1 MAKQLLFSD
10 SARRKMMGGVDI
22 LAQAV
27 GSTLGPTGRNVIIS
41 KSFGGPLVT
50 KDGVTVSKEIELP
63 DPFENMGAKLVN
75 VVASKTSDVAGDGT
89 TTATILARAI
99 YREGLR
105 NVTSGANP
113 TAVRRGIEKAVE
125 VAVSELHE
133 KLSRPVSKK
142 EEIAQVAAISANND
156 PAIGNMLADAVERV
170 GRDGVITVEEGK
182 TASTTLEFVEGM
194 QFDKGYLSPYFV
206 TSPTTMEVIF
216 EDALILLHEKKISS
230 LREMIP
236 LLEKVAQSGKPLLI
250 VAEDLEGEAL
260 ATLVVNKLRGVLN
273 IAAVKAP
280 GFGDRRKAMLG
291 DMAVLT
297 GGTVISED
305 LGLKLENLQLS
316 QLGRAK
322 QVKVDKD
329 TTTIIQ
335 GDGKKADIQRRID
348 QLRRQIEETDS
359 EYDKEKFQERLAK
372 LSGGVALVRVGAP
385 TEADMKQTKAR
396 VEDALHA
403 TRAAAEEGIVPG
415 GGVALIRVI
424 PAVEKLHAEL
434 QGDEKLGAA
443 IVLRALE
450 EPTRYI
456 ASNSGHDGGVI
467 AQEVKSNS
475 GAVGFDANTGN
486 FVDMFEAGIIDPT
499 KVTRTALQNAAS
511 IAALML
517 TTEAMVTSIKDDEKE
532 ALPRSKALSA
542 RDLGGK
548 GNLARDGSLQSV
560 PPGFFFRRESH
571 FLVSIPSV
579 PAGSSVRNWCRM
591 IFWEYQ
597 WSWVKSRDGL
607 FPALQRP

>member
-10 SARRKMMGGVDI
+10 AARRKLLEGVDV

-27 GSTLGPTGRNVIIS
+27 GTTLGPTGRNVIIS
-41 KSFGGPLVT
+41 KSFGGPTVT
-50 KDGVTVSKEIELP
+50 KDGVTVSKEIELA

-89 TTATILARAI
+89 TTATILARALF
-99 YREGLR
+99 REGLR
-105 NVTSGANP
+105 SISSGANP
-113 TAVRRGIEKAVE
+113 TAVRRGIEKAVDT
-125 VAVSELHE
+125 AVDELRE

-142 EEIAQVAAISANND
+142 EEIAQVGAISANND
-156 PAIGNMLADAVERV
+156 TEIGNMLADAVERV

-182 TASTTLEFVEGM
+182 TANTTLEFVEGM

-236 LLEKVAQSGKPLLI
+236 LLEKVAQTGKPLLI
-250 VAEDLEGEAL
+250 IAEDVDGEAL

-280 GFGDRRKAMLG
+280 GFGDRRKAMLA
-291 DMAVLT
+291 DMAILT

-316 QLGRAK
+316 DLGQAK
-322 QVKVDKD
+322 QIKVNKD
-329 TTTIIQ
+329 STTLIQ
-335 GDGKKADIQRRID
+335 GAGTKAEIQRRID
-348 QLRRQIEETDS
+348 QLRRQIEETES

-372 LSGGVALVRVGAP
+372 LSGGVALINVGAA
-385 TEADMKQTKAR
+385 TEAAMKEIKAR

-415 GGVALIRVI
+415 GGTALLRVI
-424 PAVEKLHAEL
+424 PAVEKIHEGLA
-434 QGDEKLGAA
+434 GDEKTGAA

-450 EPTRYI
+450 EPIRHI
-456 ASNSGHDGGVI
+456 ASNSGHDGAVVVD
-467 AQEVKSNS
+467 EVKSQEGS
-475 GAVGFDANTGN
+475 IGFNANTGEY
-486 FVDMFEAGIIDPT
+486 VDMFTAGIVDPT
-499 KVTRTALQNAAS
+499 KVTRSALQNAAS

-517 TTEAMVTSIKDDEKE
+517 TTEAMITNIKDDEKE
-532 ALPRSKALSA
+532 NAA
-542 RDLGGK
+542 RVEG
-548 GNLARDGSLQSV
+548 
-560 PPGFFFRRESH
+560 
-571 FLVSIPSV
+571 
-579 PAGSSVRNWCRM
+579 SVR
-591 IFWEYQ
+591 
-597 WSWVKSRDGL
+597 
-607 FPALQRP
+607 

>member
-1 MAKQLLFSD
+1 MAKQLIFSD
-10 SARRKMMGGVDI
+10 AGRRKMLGGVDT
-22 LAQAV
+22 LAKAV
-27 GSTLGPTGRNVIIS
+27 GSTLGPTGRNVIVS

-50 KDGVTVSKEIELP
+50 KDGVTVSKEIELN

-125 VAVSELHE
+125 VAVNELHD

-142 EEIAQVAAISANND
+142 EEIAQVGSISANND
-156 PAIGNMLADAVERV
+156 PTIGAMLADAVEKV

-182 TASTTLEFVEGM
+182 TASTVLEFVEGM

-206 TSPTTMEVIF
+206 TSPTTMEIVF

-230 LREMIP
+230 LRELIP
-236 LLEKVAQSGKPLLI
+236 LLEKVAQSGKPLLV
-250 VAEDLEGEAL
+250 VAEDVEGEAL

-316 QLGRAK
+316 QLGQAK
-322 QVKVDKD
+322 KIKVDKD

-335 GDGKKADIQRRID
+335 GAGKKAGIQRRID

-372 LSGGVALVRVGAP
+372 LSGGVALIRVGAP
-385 TEADMKQTKAR
+385 TETDMKQTKAR
-396 VEDALHA
+396 IEDALHA

-424 PAVEKLHAEL
+424 PAVEKLHSEL

-443 IVLRALE
+443 IILRALE

-467 AQEVKSNS
+467 AEEVKSKS

-517 TTEAMVTSIKDDEKE
+517 TTEAMITNIKDDEKDN
-532 ALPRSKALSA
+532 AA
-542 RDLGGK
+542 RIEG
-548 GNLARDGSLQSV
+548 
-560 PPGFFFRRESH
+560 
-571 FLVSIPSV
+571 
-579 PAGSSVRNWCRM
+579 SVR
-591 IFWEYQ
+591 
-597 WSWVKSRDGL
+597 
-607 FPALQRP
+607 